1 MFLNKSLINRAF
13 VQNNH
18 YIYGMKKSELLNL
31 LDQMDKQESSPAN
44 PHERVL
50 LIDGLNL
57 FFRNFA
63 MMNFVNEQ
71 GVHIGGLGGFIR
83 SLNSLINQIHPTSV
97 YVVFDGVGS
106 STNRKNMLPEYK
118 SGRNLV
124 RITNWDV
131 FENLEDEHDAKV
143 DQIVRLIH
151 YLKCLPVKTLSLD
164 KVEADDIIAYLSDI
178 LPNKHDS
185 QVFIVSNDKDFVQ
198 LVNDKVTLY
207 RPAEKEYY
215 TPQTVRD
222 NFGILAENFIIYKT
236 LLGDQSDKVEG
247 VKGLGQKGILK
258 KFPELAERYI
268 SFQELVEICAA
279 KHKEHV
285 VYSRVVFDM
294 ERLENNFRIMDLEN
308 PLIDDNDRAYMEES
322 VEESVSALKL
332 EAFLRLYHEDGLG
345 KLIKN
350 PEFALNDTYKVL
362 NSFSK

>member
-1 MFLNKSLINRAF
+1 
-13 VQNNH
+13 
-18 YIYGMKKSELLNL
+18 
-31 LDQMDKQESSPAN
+31 MDKQDDLPAN

-83 SLNSLINQIHPTSV
+83 SLNALINQIQPTSV

-178 LPNKHDS
+178 LPSKHNS

-207 RPAEKEYY
+207 RPAEREYY
-215 TPQTVRD
+215 TPQTVKD

-247 VKGLGQKGILK
+247 VKGLGQKGIAK
-258 KFPELAERYI
+258 KFPELLERPLSFDDLMDIAE
-268 SFQELVEICAA
+268 SKL
-279 KHKEHV
+279 KEHV
-285 VYSRVVFDM
+285 VYARVLHDKA
-294 ERLENNFRIMDLEN
+294 RLKNNFKIMDLGK
-308 PLIDDNDRAYMEES
+308 PLVDEVEKQYLEELS
-322 VEESVSALKL
+322 EELPPALNTK
-332 EAFLRLYHEDGLG
+332 AFMLLYNEDGLG
-345 KLIKN
+345 RLMKD
-350 PEFALNDTYKVL
+350 PELTINNTFKVI
-362 NSFSK
+362 NSFRK

>member
-1 MFLNKSLINRAF
+1 
-13 VQNNH
+13 
-18 YIYGMKKSELLNL
+18 MKKSELLNL
-31 LDQMDKQESSPAN
+31 LDQMDKQEQSPAS

-178 LPNKHDS
+178 LPNKHNS

-198 LVNDKVTLY
+198 LVNDRVVLY

-215 TPQTVRD
+215 TPQTVQN

-236 LLGDQSDKVEG
+236 LLGDQSDKVDG

-258 KFPELAERYI
+258 KFPELAERII
-268 SFQELVEICAA
+268 SFRELIDICAE
-279 KHKEHV
+279 KYKEHV
-285 VYSRVVFDM
+285 VYSRVVFDL
-294 ERLENNFRIMDLEN
+294 ERLENNFRIMDLAN
-308 PLIDDNDRAYMEES
+308 PLIDDNDKAYLEEETELS
-322 VEESVSALKL
+322 TPALNI
-332 EAFLRLYHEDGLG
+332 EGFLRFYHEDGLG

-350 PEFALNDTYKVL
+350 PEFALNDTYKIL
-362 NSFSK
+362 NSFTK

>member
-1 MFLNKSLINRAF
+1 
-13 VQNNH
+13 
-18 YIYGMKKSELLNL
+18 
-31 LDQMDKQESSPAN
+31 MDKQESSPSN
-44 PHERVL
+44 PHDRVL

-71 GVHIGGLGGFIR
+71 GVHIGGLGGFLR
-83 SLNSLINQIHPTSV
+83 SLNSLINQVQPTSV

-131 FENLEDEHDAKV
+131 FESLDDEHDAKV

-178 LPNKHDS
+178 LPIKHNS

-198 LVNDKVTLY
+198 LINNNVTLY

-215 TPQTVRD
+215 TPQTVKD

-258 KFPELAERYI
+258 KFPELAERTI
-268 SFQELVEICAA
+268 SFKELIEICAA

-285 VYSRVVFDM
+285 TYSRVVFDV
-294 ERLENNFRIMDLEN
+294 ERLEKNYRIMDLAN
-308 PLIDDNDRAYMEES
+308 PLMDDNDKEYIQEE
-322 VEESVSALKL
+322 VETPTPALNL
-332 EAFLRLYHEDGLG
+332 EGFLRFYNEDGLG
-345 KLIKN
+345 KMIKN
-350 PEFALNDTYKVL
+350 PEFTINDTFKIL

>member
-1 MFLNKSLINRAF
+1 MN
-13 VQNNH
+13 
-18 YIYGMKKSELLNL
+18 KSELLNL
-31 LDQMDKQESSPAN
+31 LDQMDKQEPSPAN

-106 STNRKNMLPEYK
+106 STNRKNMVPEYK

-131 FENLEDEHDAKV
+131 FESLEDEHDAKV

-164 KVEADDIIAYLSDI
+164 KVEADDIIAYLSHI
-178 LPNKHDS
+178 LPIKHDS

-198 LVNDKVTLY
+198 LINDKVTLY
-207 RPAEKEYY
+207 RPAEREFY
-215 TPQTVRD
+215 TPQTVKN
-222 NFGILAENFIIYKT
+222 NFGVLAENFILYKM

-247 VKGLGQKGILK
+247 VKGLGAKGIFK
-258 KFPELAERYI
+258 KFPELAEKHI
-268 SFQELVEICAA
+268 SFRELIDICSS

-285 VYSRVVFDM
+285 VYSRVVFDI
-294 ERLENNFRIMDLEN
+294 ERLEKTYQIMDLAN
-308 PLIDDNDRAYMEES
+308 PLIDDNDKAYLEE
-322 VEESVSALKL
+322 ETELPTPALNI
-332 EAFLRLYHEDGLG
+332 EGFLRLYHEDGLG

-350 PEFALNDTYKVL
+350 PEFTLNDTYKIL
-362 NSFSK
+362 NSF